1 MGHVAVYIFHGKC
14 FRGVNGYNHCVGA
27 DRRACHKLHFG
38 FEAYHQRI
46 WLRLLCASDLRGA
59 VLACRPFPERMGPEL
74 QSLIIVKVKNHSSN
88 SYRVISSSFTSFPM
102 YTPNDI
108 IRRPHPTNTKTTLIV

>member
-1 MGHVAVYIFHGKC
+1 MGHVVVYIFHGEC
-14 FRGVNGYNHCVGA
+14 FGGVNGYNHRVGA

-38 FEAYHQRI
+38 FEAYRQRI
-46 WLRLLCASDLRGA
+46 RLRLLCASDLRGA

-74 QSLIIVKVKNHSSN
+74 PSLIIVKVKNHSSN
-88 SYRVISSSFTSFPM
+88 YYRVISSSFTSFPI

-108 IRRPHPTNTKTTLIV
+108 VRHPHPTNTKTTLII